1 MFLDIRCRWWLV
13 EISHAELVLCPL
25 APVTKIG
32 VAFESQMRRE
42 RRWPFKYKEILHVAF
57 AAWLPTHFDIMSGE
71 FVTSPA
77 PPPRIAQPLMSLIR
91 PP

>member
-1 MFLDIRCRWWLV
+1 
-13 EISHAELVLCPL
+13 
-25 APVTKIG
+25 VTKIG